1 MNSGIVMEILQSSCL
16 SEFGPKCNI
25 SRMTNVC
32 FSVNVR
38 SYHKSNLNTSR
49 DFYFLTYPQ
58 PLPRTSNRRSIPLRR
73 QLCASAP

>member
-1 MNSGIVMEILQSSCL
+1 MNSGIVMEILQSIGL
-16 SEFGPKCNI
+16 SEIGPKCNI
-25 SRMTNVC
+25 SSMANVC
-32 FSVNVR
+32 FV
-38 SYHKSNLNTSR
+38 HKSNLNISR

>member
-1 MNSGIVMEILQSSCL
+1 MNSGIVMEILQSIGL
-16 SEFGPKCNI
+16 SEIGPKCNI
-25 SRMTNVC
+25 SSMANVC
-32 FSVNVR
+32 FSFNLR
-38 SYHKSNLNTSR
+38 SYHKSNLNISR